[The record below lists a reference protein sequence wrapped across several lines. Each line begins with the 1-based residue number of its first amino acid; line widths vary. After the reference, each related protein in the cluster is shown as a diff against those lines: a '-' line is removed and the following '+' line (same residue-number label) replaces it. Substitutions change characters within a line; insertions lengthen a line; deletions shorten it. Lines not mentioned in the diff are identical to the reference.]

1 MIDQQNEV
9 KKIIENFSSPNIAVI
24 GLTGVGKSSLINK
37 IFGNNI
43 AITGA
48 GKAVTTEYTK
58 YSPNAF
64 DIDLPVSLYDSP
76 GYEPGSEQEYFVK
89 KTIDFLKEKN
99 RQGEAEQIHL
109 IWYLISAS
117 AARLT
122 QADRDIIEEINNN
135 YIPVI
140 IVLSKCDISKEQ
152 QTEAVKKAIQE
163 TKFSKVY
170 QIVEVAANPLTLPN
184 GEYICEPF
192 GMKELVNVTT
202 EKLPDK
208 IYLDAFVAA
217 QKVDLESKRKL
228 AWKYIREAAIGCFGV
243 GAVPVSL
250 TAPSGIILALG
261 YMYNKIIVVY
271 GLTNLDLSLLEVISS
286 MTVGGVFTLV
296 IDLAV
301 DLFSFGNPL
310 IASLTAATAALFV
323 LVFGIALTNTCERLA
338 KEKLTSRGS
347 EISPKLKEIFR
358 EEFKKLSRIQISTPQ
373 DIDRVGTDFINKK
386 I

>member
-48 GKAVTTEYTK
+48 GRAVTTEYTK

-76 GYEPGSEQEYFVK
+76 GYEPGNEQEYFVK

-140 IVLSKCDISKEQ
+140 IVLSKCDIAQVHEKE
-152 QTEAVKKAIQE
+152 EVKKVIEE

-192 GMKELVNVTT
+192 GMKELVDFTA
-202 EKLPDK
+202 ELLPK
-208 IYLDAFVAA
+208 TYSDAFIVAQIA
-217 QKVDLESKRKL
+217 DIESKRKL
-228 AWKYIREAAIGCFGV
+228 AWKYVREASIACFSA
-243 GAVPVSL
+243 GAVPIPL
-250 TAPSGIILALG
+250 TAPTSAIAALG
-261 YMYNKIIVVY
+261 YMYNQIIIVY
-271 GLTNLDLSLLEVISS
+271 GHTNKSLLLAISGITS
-286 MTVGGVFTLV
+286 EGVL
-296 IDLAV
+296 ILAV
-301 DLFSFGNPL
+301 NTVTDLFSWSTLG
-310 IASLTAATAALFV
+310 ISILTGGSAATFTAVSGMAF
-323 LVFGIALTNTCERLA
+323 TNACERLA
-338 KEKLTSRGS
+338 ISQITGTETEIKEKLR
-347 EISPKLKEIFR
+347 EIFQ
-358 EEFKKLSRIQISTPQ
+358 EEFKKLLTIRVSTPA
-373 DIDRVGTDFINKK
+373 DLDKVGRDFTNN
-386 I
+386 

>member
-117 AARLT
+117 ASRLT
-122 QADRDIIEEINNN
+122 QADIHIIEEINNN

-140 IVLSKCDISKEQ
+140 IVLSKCDIAQVHEKE
-152 QTEAVKKAIQE
+152 EVKKVIEE

-170 QIVEVAANPLTLPN
+170 QIVEVAADPLTLPN
-184 GEYICEPF
+184 GEYICKPF
-192 GMKELVNVTT
+192 GMKELVDFTA
-202 EKLPDK
+202 ELLPK
-208 IYLDAFVAA
+208 TYSDAFIVAQIA
-217 QKVDLESKRKL
+217 DLKSKRKL
-228 AWKYIREAAIGCFGV
+228 AWKYVREASIVSFSV
-243 GAVPVSL
+243 GA
-250 TAPSGIILALG
+250 APIPLSSPAGTIAALG
-261 YMYNKIIVVY
+261 YMYNRIIAIY
-271 GLTNLDLSLLEVISS
+271 GHTNKSLLLAISGITS
-286 MTVGGVFTLV
+286 EGVL
-296 IDLAV
+296 ILAV
-301 DLFSFGNPL
+301 NAVTDLFSWSMPG
-310 IASLTAATAALFV
+310 ISILTGGSAATFTAVSGMAF
-323 LVFGIALTNTCERLA
+323 TNACERLA
-338 KEKLTSRGS
+338 ISQITGTETEIKEKLR
-347 EISPKLKEIFR
+347 EIFQ
-358 EEFKKLSRIQISTPQ
+358 EEFKKLLTI
-373 DIDRVGTDFINKK
+373 RVSMPADLDKVGRDFINN
-386 I
+386 

>member
-48 GKAVTTEYTK
+48 GRAVTTEYTK

-76 GYEPGSEQEYFVK
+76 GYEPGNEQEYFVK

-117 AARLT
+117 ASRLT

-140 IVLSKCDISKEQ
+140 IVLSKCDISKKQ

-192 GMKELVNVTT
+192 GMKELVNFTA
-202 EKLPDK
+202 ELLPK
-208 IYLDAFVAA
+208 TYSDAFIVAQIA
-217 QKVDLESKRKL
+217 DIKSKRKL
-228 AWKYIREAAIGCFGV
+228 AWKYVREASIVSFSV
-243 GAVPVSL
+243 GA
-250 TAPSGIILALG
+250 APIPLSSPAGTIGALG
-261 YMYNKIIVVY
+261 YMYNRIIAIY
-271 GLTNLDLSLLEVISS
+271 GHTNKSLLLAISGITS
-286 MTVGGVFTLV
+286 EGVL
-296 IDLAV
+296 ILAV
-301 DLFSFGNPL
+301 NTVTDLFSWSTLG
-310 IASLTAATAALFV
+310 ISILTGGSAATFTAVSGMAF
-323 LVFGIALTNTCERLA
+323 TNACERLA
-338 KEKLTSRGS
+338 ISQITGTETEIKEKLR
-347 EISPKLKEIFR
+347 EIFQ
-358 EEFKKLSRIQISTPQ
+358 EEFKKLLTI
-373 DIDRVGTDFINKK
+373 RVSMPADLDKVGRDFINN
-386 I
+386 

>member
-48 GKAVTTEYTK
+48 GRAVTTEYTK

-140 IVLSKCDISKEQ
+140 IVLSKCDISKKQ

-192 GMKELVNVTT
+192 GMKELVDFTA
-202 EKLPDK
+202 ELLPK
-208 IYLDAFVAA
+208 TYSDAFIVAQIA
-217 QKVDLESKRKL
+217 DIESKRKL
-228 AWKYIREAAIGCFGV
+228 AWKYVREASIVSFSV
-243 GAVPVSL
+243 GA
-250 TAPSGIILALG
+250 APIPLSSPAGTIGALG
-261 YMYNKIIVVY
+261 YMYNRIIAIY
-271 GLTNLDLSLLEVISS
+271 GHTNKSLLLAISGITS
-286 MTVGGVFTLV
+286 EGVL
-296 IDLAV
+296 ILAV
-301 DLFSFGNPL
+301 NTVTDLFSWSTLG
-310 IASLTAATAALFV
+310 ISILTGGSAATFTAVSGMAF
-323 LVFGIALTNTCERLA
+323 TNACERLA
-338 KEKLTSRGS
+338 ISQITGTETEIKEKLR
-347 EISPKLKEIFR
+347 EIFQ
-358 EEFKKLSRIQISTPQ
+358 EEFKVVLYM
-373 DIDRVGTDFINKK
+373 
-386 I
+386 

>member
-48 GKAVTTEYTK
+48 GRAVTTEYTK

-76 GYEPGSEQEYFVK
+76 GYEPGNEQEYFVK

-140 IVLSKCDISKEQ
+140 IVLSKCDISKKQ

-192 GMKELVNVTT
+192 GMKELVNFTA
-202 EKLPDK
+202 ELLPK
-208 IYLDAFVAA
+208 TYSDAFIVAQIA
-217 QKVDLESKRKL
+217 DIESKKEL
-228 AWKYIREAAIGCFGV
+228 AWKYIRESSFACFGI
-243 GAVPVSL
+243 GSTPIPL
-250 TAPSGIILALG
+250 TAPSGIILSLG
-261 YMYNKIIVVY
+261 YMYHQIIVLY
-271 GLTNLDLSLLEVISS
+271 GHTNLSLSEAISGITLEGVVAFV
-286 MTVGGVFTLV
+286 VGGA
-296 IDLAV
+296 I
-301 DLFSFGNPL
+301 DLFS
-310 IASLTAATAALFV
+310 ASLPGISILTGGAAAAFTV
-323 LVFGIALTNTCERLA
+323 VSGMAFTNSCERLA
-338 KEKLTSRGS
+338 ISQVTGTETEIKQKLR
-347 EISPKLKEIFR
+347 EIFQ
-358 EEFKKLSRIQISTPQ
+358 EEFRKYSSIRISTPN
-373 DIDRVGTDFINKK
+373 DLDKVGRDFINN
-386 I
+386 

>member
-48 GKAVTTEYTK
+48 GRAVTTEYTK

-140 IVLSKCDISKEQ
+140 IVLSKCDISKKQ

-192 GMKELVNVTT
+192 GMKELVDFTA
-202 EKLPDK
+202 ELLPK
-208 IYLDAFVAA
+208 TYSDAFIVAQIA
-217 QKVDLESKRKL
+217 DIESKKEL
-228 AWKYIREAAIGCFGV
+228 AWKYIRESSFACFGI
-243 GAVPVSL
+243 GSTPIPL
-250 TAPSGIILALG
+250 TAPSAAIGALG
-261 YMYNKIIVVY
+261 YIYRQIIVLY
-271 GLTNLDLSLLEVISS
+271 GHTNLSLLEAISGI
-286 MTVGGVFTLV
+286 TLEGVVAFVVGGA
-296 IDLAV
+296 I
-301 DLFSFGNPL
+301 DLFS
-310 IASLTAATAALFV
+310 ASLPGISILTGGAAATFTAVSGMAF
-323 LVFGIALTNTCERLA
+323 TNACERLA
-338 KEKLTSRGS
+338 ISQITGTET
-347 EISPKLKEIFR
+347 EITERLREIFQ
-358 EEFKKLSRIQISTPQ
+358 EEFKKLLTIQVSTPV
-373 DIDRVGTDFINKK
+373 DLDKVGRDFINN
-386 I
+386 